1 MDFVYVVKWLHFIGV
16 YFVHFHLYSNIL
28 AFWVFATTVFLLL
41 GGLFFWYHSIKQILW
56 SFINFLL
63 SLTFLCRVLEC
74 STWVCHENRNNNNN
88 NEWIIW
94 YLSGLLSI
102 CHIVSEGKW
111 TCGLISVIILQV
123 SVREDSIFIWQHQE
137 ICYFA
142 CLYGCYA
149 ANDCTICIHIWK
161 RFQTTFLCVFTC
173 VLCRIN
179 PSISDCQPN
188 NPAHNRYMKSRVDL
202 YQTTFKTCM
211 FVLWLYV
218 NKPKVT

>member
-1 MDFVYVVKWLHFIGV
+1 MQWISVFIVYVVKWLHFIGV
-16 YFVHFHLYSNIL
+16 CFVRFHLYSNIL
-28 AFWVFATTVFLLL
+28 AFWVFATTGSLLL
-41 GGLFFWYHSIKQILW
+41 GGLFFWYHCIKQILW
-56 SFINFLL
+56 SSINFFFVFCHWPFYV
-63 SLTFLCRVLEC
+63 SSATVLER
-74 STWVCHENRNNNNN
+74 SAWLCHKNRNNNNN
-88 NEWIIW
+88 NKWIKL

-102 CHIVSEGKW
+102 CHIVSERKW

-123 SVREDSIFIWQHQE
+123 SVREDSIFIWQHEE

-179 PSISDCQPN
+179 PSISEL
-188 NPAHNRYMKSRVDL
+188 PA
-202 YQTTFKTCM
+202 
-211 FVLWLYV
+211 
-218 NKPKVT
+218 